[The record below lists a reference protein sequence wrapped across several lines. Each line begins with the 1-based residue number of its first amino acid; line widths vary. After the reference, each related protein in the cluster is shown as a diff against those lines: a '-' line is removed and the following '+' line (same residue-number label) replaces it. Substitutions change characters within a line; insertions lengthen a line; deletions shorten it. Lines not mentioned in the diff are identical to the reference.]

1 MRCRARGQSVPGI
14 VALRAQLGGGAE
26 HFGNA
31 LGRALVIGG
40 IRHPHMA
47 VVQNGIVRAVSL
59 IDLVERLRDE
69 EAADAVASHKGERR
83 LKEIQPAECRELIEH
98 QQQFALAL
106 DAIGTIKRLGEPA
119 ADLVEDQAHEWLGAA
134 YVRRRHHQVQRHRP
148 FSGNQ
153 IGDAPVAARRD
164 CGYSGVA
171 VEAKNDMAVD
181 STPDRSLSDLFS
193 TSRAADATTGCG
205 VSPKCFVV
213 IIRCSVSSKGKP
225 GRIGSWRRRAA
236 SCLRLHRAHA
246 GSRRPAVH
254 GWSSP
259 NGCASPAHLRD
270 RPRYPQCFA
279 RRGLHARRVA
289 LPAAGCR
296 RRMPGQ
302 WG

>member
-1 MRCRARGQSVPGI
+1 MRCPSQGPICARHSCAARATRWRCRAFR
-14 VALRAQLGGGAE
+14 
-26 HFGNA
+26 NA

-171 VEAKNDMAVD
+171 VEAQE
-181 STPDRSLSDLFS
+181 R
-193 TSRAADATTGCG
+193 
-205 VSPKCFVV
+205 
-213 IIRCSVSSKGKP
+213 
-225 GRIGSWRRRAA
+225 
-236 SCLRLHRAHA
+236 
-246 GSRRPAVH
+246 H
-254 GWSSP
+254 G
-259 NGCASPAHLRD
+259 GG
-270 RPRYPQCFA
+270 Q
-279 RRGLHARRVA
+279 HARPLVVRLVQHFPRGGCDNRVRCIA
-289 LPAAGCR
+289 QVLR
-296 RRMPGQ
+296 RHHPVQR
-302 WG
+302 